1 MLFQPRASA
10 IHALHPLTKLV
21 VAFAVLLLALSAG
34 GPWLPL
40 ALYGTLLLVAA
51 LARVAQAF
59 MSTSLRTVLPF
70 AVSLFVIQSLFFG
83 EGGTVLARLGP
94 LAIREE
100 GVWFAF
106 AGSARILTIAGA
118 LLLVLL
124 TTHPSALLAGLV
136 QKGAPPQ
143 LAYVIGSTLLLVPQ
157 LQARAQQIGDA
168 QRARGLRTDGS
179 LVRRGRALVALAA
192 PLVIGALVDVDE
204 RTLALEA
211 RSFNAAGP
219 KTSLHDVPDTALDR
233 LLRWGTALLLVA
245 VVAVRLAGALR

>member
-1 MLFQPRASA
+1 MLFQPRTSA

-21 VAFAVLLLALSAG
+21 MAFAMLLLALGANN
-34 GPWLPL
+34 PWLPL
-40 ALYGTLLLVAA
+40 GLYGTLVCVAA
-51 LARVAQAF
+51 LARVARAF
-59 MSTSLRTVLPF
+59 VRRSLRTVLPF
-70 AVSLFVIQSLFFG
+70 AFSLFVIQSLFFG

-94 LAIREE
+94 LAISGE
-100 GVWFAF
+100 GVWFAL

-118 LLLVLL
+118 LLLVLI

-136 QKGAPPQ
+136 QKGVPPQ
-143 LAYVIGSTLLLVPQ
+143 LAYVIGSTLQLVPQ

-179 LVRRGRALVALAA
+179 LVRRARALVALAG

-219 KTSLHDVPDTALDR
+219 KTSLRDVPDTALDR
-233 LLRWGTALLLVA
+233 MLRWGTVLLLLA

>member
-1 MLFQPRASA
+1 MLFQPRTSV

-21 VAFAVLLLALSAG
+21 VAFAVLLLALSASD
-34 GPWLPL
+34 PWLPL
-40 ALYGTLLLVAA
+40 ALYGSLILIAV
-51 LARVAQAF
+51 LARVTRAF
-59 MSTSLRTVLPF
+59 VRTSLRTVLPF
-70 AVSLFVIQSLFFG
+70 AVSLFVIQSLFFDA
-83 EGGTVLARLGP
+83 GGTVVARLGP
-94 LAIREE
+94 LAITQE

-118 LLLVLL
+118 MLLVLL

-136 QKGAPPQ
+136 QKGVPPQ

-179 LVRRGRALVALAA
+179 LVRRARALVALAG

-219 KTSLHDVPDTALDR
+219 KTSLRDVSDTALDR
-233 LLRWGTALLLVA
+233 VLRWGTLLLLVA
-245 VVAVRLAGALR
+245 LVAVRLAGALR

>member
-1 MLFQPRASA
+1 MLFQPRTSA

-34 GPWLPL
+34 DPWVQL
-40 ALYGTLLLVAA
+40 ALYSSLILIAA
-51 LARVAQAF
+51 LARVARAF
-59 MSTSLRTVLPF
+59 VRRSLRTVLPF
-70 AVSLFVIQSLFFG
+70 AISLFVIQSLFFG

-94 LAIREE
+94 LAIIGE

-106 AGSARILTIAGA
+106 ADSARILAIAGA

-136 QKGAPPQ
+136 QKGVPPQ
-143 LAYVIGSTLLLVPQ
+143 LAYVIGSTLQLVPQ

-179 LVRRGRALVALAA
+179 LVRRARALVALAG

-211 RSFNAAGP
+211 RSFSATGP
-219 KTSLHDVPDTALDR
+219 KTSLRDVPDTTLDR
-233 LLRWGTALLLVA
+233 MLRWGTLLLVGMVLA
-245 VVAVRLAGALR
+245 ARLAGALR